1 MFARIIVTLIITSF
15 TLLMAMTRGK
25 KNEKVRRREGWSEAK
40 AGAKRQLRLNILHI
54 LHNVLSLSL
63 RSYHPLLS
71 QSTVTVYL
79 IGCGLPKKSMG
90 WFHLTQLLTM
100 EKVVVKGIVEP
111 YFEGVCMDVPEEW
124 KTFKKEMEG
133 RGITFYKG
141 K

>member
-1 MFARIIVTLIITSF
+1 
-15 TLLMAMTRGK
+15 MAMTRGK
-25 KNEKVRRREGWSEAK
+25 KNEK
-40 AGAKRQLRLNILHI
+40 
-54 LHNVLSLSL
+54 
-63 RSYHPLLS
+63 
-71 QSTVTVYL
+71 STVTVYL

-133 RGITFYKG
+133 RGITFYKDPLDLPSLPPLTLCLLAG
-141 K
+141 TYLRQPPLL